1 MNSNNQTETQHA
13 KSNILNEFLWTCAG
27 VNKAVLRQCP
37 TDYAKYAGTGGT
49 ILFTAIMAA
58 ISGGYAIS
66 SVFQDAPIAV
76 PLVFGI
82 IWGLMIFNLDR
93 FMVNTMYS
101 DGKHTISKE
110 EIKGGL
116 PRIILAFFLGIVIS
130 TPLEIRIFHDK
141 IESQLIIDQGKVGD
155 DVRQSNN
162 YWYQQKTEKEDQITN
177 EQNALNDLRA
187 GKVGGISEKIAD
199 KEKELNA
206 AELRLYNETNGSG
219 VTKKR
224 GYGPAA
230 KQLQA
235 QVDRLT
241 SEKNELVRQEKETN
255 ASNQAYIKQ
264 ETDRRQKTLDNYQR
278 ELQDINKKIA
288 EIENEGRKGQKA
300 LTGFCAQYKA
310 LGEITS
316 PFNNLSLF
324 LARLCITLLFVS
336 IEVIP
341 TWFKMMITSGPYDD
355 LLRAEMHRIKVTSDK
370 KISDINDEI
379 NTSVRISTMKNEKRL
394 EAETIANQDILEK
407 IARAQAE
414 LLETAINEWKAIE
427 LEKIHKNPSD
437 YVVSLVPP
445 IREMEVNI
453 DGEGNLSE
461 VETNAATQSHNG
473 PSNVSESDESNT
485 NNDSDND

>member
-1 MNSNNQTETQHA
+1 
-13 KSNILNEFLWTCAG
+13 
-27 VNKAVLRQCP
+27 
-37 TDYAKYAGTGGT
+37 
-49 ILFTAIMAA
+49 
-58 ISGGYAIS
+58 
-66 SVFQDAPIAV
+66 
-76 PLVFGI
+76 
-82 IWGLMIFNLDR
+82 
-93 FMVNTMYS
+93 
-101 DGKHTISKE
+101 
-110 EIKGGL
+110 
-116 PRIILAFFLGIVIS
+116 
-130 TPLEIRIFHDK
+130 
-141 IESQLIIDQGKVGD
+141 
-155 DVRQSNN
+155 
-162 YWYQQKTEKEDQITN
+162 
-177 EQNALNDLRA
+177 
-187 GKVGGISEKIAD
+187 
-199 KEKELNA
+199 
-206 AELRLYNETNGSG
+206 
-219 VTKKR
+219 
-224 GYGPAA
+224 
-230 KQLQA
+230 
-235 QVDRLT
+235 
-241 SEKNELVRQEKETN
+241 
-255 ASNQAYIKQ
+255 
-264 ETDRRQKTLDNYQR
+264 LDNYQR
-278 ELQDINKKIA
+278 ELQDINKEIA
-288 EIENEGRKGQKA
+288 EIENKGRKGQKA